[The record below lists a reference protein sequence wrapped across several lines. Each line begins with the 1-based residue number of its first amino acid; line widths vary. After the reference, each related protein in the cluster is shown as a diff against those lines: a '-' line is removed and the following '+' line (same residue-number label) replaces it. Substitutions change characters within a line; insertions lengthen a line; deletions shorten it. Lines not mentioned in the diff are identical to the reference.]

1 MQRLFLHST
10 IEGKPVPL
18 GRRLFLITLGIL
30 FVAAAPVGAQTSTG
44 AVTGQ
49 VVDSVTQ
56 QPVAGATIAI
66 GQLRA
71 RSGADG
77 RYFIAGVPAGSNTVR
92 VNLLGYRAEAQ
103 PVAVTAGQTATANFS
118 LSALAVTLQEMVVTG
133 YGQQRAASITGSV
146 ESVSPEEFST
156 GRVISPEQLIQGKVA
171 GVQIIDS
178 GEPGGGI
185 SVRIRG
191 GTSVTSSNEPLF
203 VVDGIPLAIGGG
215 LSAGRNPLNFLNPA
229 DIANITV
236 LKDASAT
243 AIYGS
248 RGANG
253 VVMIETKG
261 GTGRTGLTYSS
272 SASTSTITGE
282 PDVLTAEQFR
292 AAVAQYAP
300 ENLSKLGSAN
310 TDWRN
315 LIQRSGVGQEHAL
328 AFTGAGEN
336 LNYRLS
342 LGYLDQEGVILG
354 STTERISAGLNYSHR
369 LLADRLNVQ
378 AHVKGSRTSDLF
390 TPGGVI
396 GNATAFAPTQ
406 EVMDPASPYGGFF
419 EWADPL
425 GVNNP
430 IAELEL
436 VVDRGTTYR
445 SVGGIEGKYHMPFLD
460 ALSATLRL
468 GYDVTKAER
477 KSFAPSILRGEA
489 ETGRN
494 GTISRSSPSQ
504 VNSVVDAFL
513 NYVKPLE
520 RMQSQIDVTGGYSYE
535 NSEGDFPS
543 FYAQGL
549 SFDLLGVN
557 GVPAARL
564 ERTFVFV
571 EESKLAS
578 FFGRVN
584 YGLRDQYF
592 LTLSVRR
599 DGSSRFGPDQQW
611 GTFPSA
617 ALAWRLADA
626 PFLDRFPWL
635 SDLKLRA
642 SWGVNGNQAFA
653 NYRAF
658 SDYVIGD
665 PQTQAQFGNEYVTTI
680 RPSAADPAI
689 KWEETTSRNLGFDYG
704 LFNGRISGAVD
715 YYHKTTD
722 DLIFTVPV
730 AAGTNLSNFLTT
742 NIGSLENRGFE
753 FSLNGNV
760 IEGAGGGFSWNASF
774 NASTNKNEL
783 TRINAVGAG
792 DEQILTGGIDGGV
805 GSTIQV
811 LQPGYAINSFFV
823 YRHKRGPDGK
833 PVYADLNKDGS
844 INEDDLYEDLNG
856 DGKVNQ
862 DDRAPFHNPAPKWI
876 FGHSSH
882 MTYGKLDLGYT
893 LRAYRGNYVYNN
905 VASNR
910 GNYRELKGGA
920 PVNLHSSVLETG
932 FVNPQ
937 YFSDVYVEDAS
948 FLRMDNITL
957 GYTITR
963 HPSAPPM
970 RLHGTVQNVF
980 TLTEYTGVDP
990 MAGINGIDNNI
1001 YPRSRTFTAGL
1012 SVGF

>member
-1 MQRLFLHST
+1 MA
-10 IEGKPVPL
+10 L
-18 GRRLFLITLGIL
+18 GRKISLTILSLLLG
-30 FVAAAPVGAQTSTG
+30 AAAPLSAQGPAGTV
-44 AVTGQ
+44 AGQ
-49 VVDSVTQ
+49 VVDSVSQ
-56 QPVAGATIAI
+56 QPLAGVTVAVGER
-66 GQLRA
+66 RA
-71 RSGADG
+71 RTDNDG
-77 RYFIAGVPAGSNTVR
+77 RYFITGVPAGMATVQATR
-92 VNLLGYRAEAQ
+92 LGYTQ
-103 PVAVTAGQTATANFS
+103 LSLPISVTAGQTATANFFMSPVAVS
-118 LSALAVTLQEMVVTG
+118 LQQMVITG
-133 YGQQRAASITGSV
+133 YGEQRAVSITGAVQSV
-146 ESVSPEEFST
+146 KAEEFNT
-156 GRVISPEQLIQGKVA
+156 GRVISPEQLIQAKVA

-178 GEPGGGI
+178 GEPGGGVSI
-185 SVRIRG
+185 RIRG
-191 GTSVTSSNEPLF
+191 GSSVTSSNEPLF
-203 VVDGIPLAIGGG
+203 VVDGVPLAIGGG
-215 LSAGRNPLNFLNPA
+215 LSAGRNPLNFLNPG

-272 SASTSTITGE
+272 SVSNSTVTGE
-282 PDVLTAEQFR
+282 PDMLTAEQFR

-300 ENLSKLGSAN
+300 ENMSKLGTAN
-310 TDWRN
+310 TDWRDI
-315 LIQRSGVGQEHAL
+315 IQRSGVGQEHAL
-328 AFTGAGEN
+328 AFSGAGDN

-342 LGYLDQEGVILG
+342 LGYLDQDGVVLG
-354 STTERISAGLNYSHR
+354 STTQRISAALNYSHQ
-369 LLADRLNVQ
+369 LLSDRLKIQ
-378 AHVKGSRTSDLF
+378 ANVKGSRTNDLF

-406 EVMDPASPYGGFF
+406 EIMDPASPYGGFF

-436 VVDRGTTYR
+436 VVDKGTTYR
-445 SVGGIEGKYHMPFLD
+445 SVGGIEGKYQLPFLD

-477 KSFAPSILRGEA
+477 KTFAPSILRGEA

-520 RMQSQIDVTGGYSYE
+520 QIQSQLDVTAGYSYE

-549 SFDLLGVN
+549 SFDLLGIN
-557 GVPAARL
+557 GVPAAKL

-599 DGSSRFGPDQQW
+599 DGSSRFGPDEQW

-617 ALAWRLADA
+617 ALAWRLTGA
-626 PFLDRFPWL
+626 PFLDRVPWL

-704 LFNGRISGAVD
+704 LFNGRLSGAVD

-742 NIGSLENRGFE
+742 NIGSLKNRGFE
-753 FSLNGNV
+753 FNLNGRV
-760 IEGAGGGFSWNASF
+760 IEGARDGFSWNASF

-783 TRINAVGAG
+783 TRISAVGAG

-833 PVYADLNKDGS
+833 PIYADVNNDGS

-862 DDRAPFHNPAPKWI
+862 DDRAPYKNPAPKWI
-876 FGHSSH
+876 FGHSSQ
-882 MTYGKLDLGYT
+882 MTYRQFDLGYT

-932 FVNPQ
+932 FLNPQ

-948 FLRMDNITL
+948 FIRMDNISL
-957 GYTITR
+957 GYSLTRGRSDQPLRLFGTI
-963 HPSAPPM
+963 
-970 RLHGTVQNVF
+970 QNVF
-980 TLTEYTGVDP
+980 TITDYTGVDP
-990 MAGINGIDNNI
+990 MAGVNGIDNNI
-1001 YPRSRTFTAGL
+1001 YPRSRTFTAGF